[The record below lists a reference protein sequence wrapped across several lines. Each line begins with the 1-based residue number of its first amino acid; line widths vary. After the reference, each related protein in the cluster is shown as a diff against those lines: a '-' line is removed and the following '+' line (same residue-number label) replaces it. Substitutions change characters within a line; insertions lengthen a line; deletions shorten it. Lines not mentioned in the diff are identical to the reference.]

1 MSDKKH
7 TIIVA
12 ALQLFIQK
20 GIHCVGI
27 NEVIKEAKVA
37 KKTLYH
43 YFPSKEA
50 LTIATLEYRDAIF
63 MSWMRNSMQQAK
75 SAEESLEALFW
86 GLNDWFNNKAV
97 ALGNFHGCFF
107 INAAAEYKEQSSAI
121 NQCCHQHKINV
132 KNLVAL
138 YVEKFETDPQKALF
152 ITDSICILKEGAITS
167 ALVQHDL
174 TAALKVIPLIKLL
187 LTQRLPS
194 VGAARE
200 CETRIK
206 EK

>member
-1 MSDKKH
+1 MPDKKRA
-7 TIIVA
+7 IIVA

-43 YFPSKEA
+43 YFSSKEA
-50 LTIATLEYRDAIF
+50 LIIATLEYRDAIF
-63 MSWMRNSMQQAK
+63 MSWMQHNMQQAN
-75 SAEESLEALFW
+75 SAEGALEALFW

-121 NQCCHQHKINV
+121 NQCCNQHKINV

-138 YVEKFETDPQKALF
+138 YVTKFETNPQKALF

-174 TAALKVIPLIKLL
+174 TAALKIMPLIKLL
-187 LTQRLPS
+187 LSERS
-194 VGAARE
+194 SNVGV
-200 CETRIK
+200 IN
-206 EK
+206 